1 MSRGAEFQALE
12 RLSSIFLDRV
22 RALPLILAFEAEG
35 AQTQAV
41 TVAAE
46 DLRLRTARVLRVAF
60 LSSGVLEFFAALSVA
75 LVAVYCG
82 FSLLGVLPFKTPETL
97 DLARAFFVLA
107 LAPEVYAPMRRLA
120 AVYHDRQ
127 AAEAAAPALSVER
140 PQRTAIPSI
149 WFSTAP
155 AIHFHDV
162 AIVYP
167 EADRPT
173 FDGFD
178 LVLEAGS
185 TTALLGASGSG
196 KTTLLHLLL
205 GLVSLTRG
213 EVWVGDLKLSDIGS
227 FAPAIAWAGQSPLI
241 TPGTLA
247 DNIALGRQGASR
259 AEVEAVAARV
269 GLGEAAARRVGR
281 LDVRIDERGGG
292 LSGGERRRVALA
304 RAFLKNAP
312 ILLLDEPTANLDLA
326 AERQLLPLIA
336 KAAQARTTLIATHS
350 EAVAALAD
358 RIVRL

>member
-1 MSRGAEFQALE
+1 
-12 RLSSIFLDRV
+12 
-22 RALPLILAFEAEG
+22 
-35 AQTQAV
+35 
-41 TVAAE
+41 
-46 DLRLRTARVLRVAF
+46 VLRVAF

-127 AAEAAAPALSVER
+127 AAEAAAPALAVER
-140 PQRTAIPSI
+140 PQGTAIPSI
-149 WFSTAP
+149 CFSTAP